1 MSDCIFC
8 KIASGEIPADRV
20 LEDPTFIAFRDIQP
34 KAPQHLL
41 VIPRQHVVSLNDIDS
56 WDAEHGQE
64 LLSFVVRVAE
74 AVGIRADGYRVVVN
88 TGRDAR
94 QVVQHLHVHVMGG
107 ADLGD

>member
-8 KIASGEIPADRV
+8 KIADGEIPAERV
-20 LEDPTFIAFRDIQP
+20 LEDSGFVAIRDIQP

-41 VIPRQHVVSLNDIDS
+41 VIPRDHIVSLNDLDR
-56 WDAEHGQE
+56 WEPGRGHD
-64 LLSFVVRVAE
+64 LLSFVVRAAE
-74 AVGIRADGYRVVVN
+74 AAGIRESGYRIVVN
-88 TGRDAR
+88 TGPDAR